1 MKSNNLINR
10 TGLRQLR
17 DWLLTDNVNS
27 TSLPLRFLHRSLRI
41 IYAVGQDLKNGQLS
55 MRAMSLV
62 YTTII
67 AIVPLLALSFS
78 VLKGFGMHESLKP
91 ILLDAL
97 QDLGEKRFEIVENI
111 MTFINNVN
119 VGVLGAVGFAVL
131 IYSVIAMMHKI
142 EHAFNYTWQ
151 IARARSVSHR
161 VRDYL
166 SVVFVAPLLLII
178 SAVLTGSSRFVSVV
192 EFVESLPLGGL
203 LMTMAS
209 FILPY
214 ILMCLGFA
222 FVYLFIPNTRVK
234 VSSALLGGLVTTVV
248 WKLLGWG
255 VANFVA
261 GSANNTAIYS
271 AFASVI
277 ILMVWLYFCWFALLI
292 GASVAFYH
300 QNYNAQSIGR
310 VNIKLSLADE
320 EALALEIMKIVA
332 ASYVRGGHELE
343 GLVKHPTVASIAS
356 ELGVS
361 EIILDKTVDLLVEN
375 NFILLSGDESPK
387 LIPQRPIENIMLVDL
402 IDTVRRRVHSSSVV
416 AKISASQS
424 VNSICDKLVE
434 QQRTVLAGRSLD
446 ELLV

>member
-1 MKSNNLINR
+1 MASSKIFSKS
-10 TGLRQLR
+10 GLRSLR
-17 DWLLTDNVNS
+17 NWLLTDYPSGLSV
-27 TSLPLRFLHRSLRI
+27 PLRYLHRGLRI
-41 IYAVGQDLKNGQLS
+41 IYAIGQDLKNGQLS

-62 YTTII
+62 YTTVI

-91 ILLDAL
+91 ILLDAM
-97 QDLGEKRFEIVENI
+97 QDLGDKRFEIVDNV

-161 VRDYL
+161 IRDYL

-178 SAVLTGSSRFVSVV
+178 SAVLTGSSRFTSVI
-192 EFVESLPLGGL
+192 EFIQSLPLGGL

-209 FILPY
+209 FVLPY
-214 ILMCLGFA
+214 FLMCIGFA
-222 FVYLFIPNTRVK
+222 FVYLFIPNTRVR
-234 VSSALLGGLVTTVV
+234 VSSALLGGLVTTLV

-261 GSANNTAIYS
+261 GSASNTAIYS

-300 QNYNAQSIGR
+300 QNYHAQSVGR
-310 VNIKLSLADE
+310 VNIKLALADE
-320 EALALEIMKIVA
+320 ELLALEVMRIAAVRFVA
-332 ASYVRGGHELE
+332 SNQEQGC
-343 GLVKHPTVASIAS
+343 HPTVADIAV

-361 EIILDKTVDLLVEN
+361 EIIVDRTVELLVEN
-375 NFILLSGDESPK
+375 GFLMVAGDDHPRLL
-387 LIPQRPIENIMLVDL
+387 PQRPLDNIMLSDL
-402 IDTVRRRVHSSSVV
+402 LNTVRKQVHSSNVIARV
-416 AKISASQS
+416 KASDS
-424 VNSICDKLVE
+424 VNTLYNQVE
-434 QQRTVLAGRSLD
+434 AQQQVLLKDVSL
-446 ELLV
+446 EQLIKQSG

>member
-1 MKSNNLINR
+1 MALSKLINR
-10 TGLRQLR
+10 AGLQSLR
-17 DWLLTDNVNS
+17 EWLLTDYPVGIS
-27 TSLPLRFLHRSLRI
+27 VPLRYLHRGLRI
-41 IYAVGQDLKNGQLS
+41 VYAIGQDLKNGQLS

-62 YTTII
+62 YTTVI

-91 ILLDAL
+91 ILLDAM
-97 QDLGEKRFEIVENI
+97 QDLGEKRFEIVDNV

-161 VRDYL
+161 IRDYL

-178 SAVLTGSSRFVSVV
+178 SAVLTGSSRFTSVI
-192 EFVESLPLGGL
+192 EFIQSLPLGGL

-209 FILPY
+209 FVLPY
-214 ILMCLGFA
+214 FLMCVGFA

-234 VSSALLGGLVTTVV
+234 VSSALLGGLVTTLV

-261 GSANNTAIYS
+261 GSASNTAIYS

-300 QNYNAQSIGR
+300 QNYHAQSVGR
-310 VNIKLSLADE
+310 VNIKLALADE
-320 EALALEIMKIVA
+320 EILALEIMRIAAVRFA
-332 ASYVRGGHELE
+332 ASDLEQGH
-343 GLVKHPTVASIAS
+343 HPTVADIAV

-361 EIILDKTVDLLVEN
+361 EIIVDRTVELLVEN
-375 NFILLSGDESPK
+375 GFLMVAGEDHSRLL
-387 LIPQRPIENIMLVDL
+387 PQRPLGSIILSDLVE
-402 IDTVRRRVHSSSVV
+402 TVRKQVHSSSVMARV
-416 AKISASQS
+416 KASDSVSALY
-424 VNSICDKLVE
+424 NKVE
-434 QQRTVLAGRSLD
+434 AQQHAMLQDVSLEQLIQRST
-446 ELLV
+446 